1 MKRRSKVGA
10 AQRIVKERQANHKSF
25 TNKISKRDEI
35 WEARAENNITEC
47 SHNHSGSYSAST
59 SRTDMNFLCIFT

>member
-1 MKRRSKVGA
+1 MGV

-35 WEARAENNITEC
+35 LESRAENNITGMF
-47 SHNHSGSYSAST
+47 SHSGSYSASAF
-59 SRTDMNFLCIFT
+59 RTDMNFLCIFT